1 MNQLLP
7 YTKFSIKAQVLLFS
21 EFESY
26 QSILAKKNDHESF
39 YYIRSNDIP
48 IMTNYI
54 ESRLGS
60 RISDSSAIEFVT
72 YIPSK
77 EPLFILSEEQSR
89 MKCFW
94 NLT

>member
-7 YTKFSIKAQVLLFS
+7 YTNFSIKSQVLLYS
-21 EFESY
+21 EFDTY
-26 QSILAKKNDHESF
+26 QSILKNKNDQESF

-77 EPLFILSEEQSR
+77 EPLFILSEPPGR
-89 MKCFW
+89 IK
-94 NLT
+94 